1 MEYLFVYNPESQG
14 WWLKLD
20 TIEKLLDYWEQTK
33 DSHLSGAID
42 LYWSLCKRGHEK
54 NNMSVLEVL
63 KSMSQDERFD
73 IMINNRKNFN
83 IMLGAIMQAE
93 KVNGTIFDGL
103 RCMNIKMGSKELKD
117 IYRNGKTYINQV
129 GGSTF
134 YLEYTHF
141 CRRNELVFPNFTED
155 DIKIRQFD
163 GGRHYYA
170 YLGDMQLRDGENL
183 KWNSYEQAYNVAIDV
198 IGKA

>member
-1 MEYLFVYNPESQG
+1 
-14 WWLKLD
+14 
-20 TIEKLLDYWEQTK
+20 
-33 DSHLSGAID
+33 
-42 LYWSLCKRGHEK
+42 
-54 NNMSVLEVL
+54 
-63 KSMSQDERFD
+63 
-73 IMINNRKNFN
+73 
-83 IMLGAIMQAE
+83 MQAE

-103 RCMNIKMGSKELKD
+103 RCMNIKMGSKEIKD

-134 YLEYTHF
+134 YLEYTQF

>member
-1 MEYLFVYNPESQG
+1 
-14 WWLKLD
+14 
-20 TIEKLLDYWEQTK
+20 
-33 DSHLSGAID
+33 
-42 LYWSLCKRGHEK
+42 
-54 NNMSVLEVL
+54 MSVLEVL

-134 YLEYTHF
+134 YLEYTQF